1 MKGDKYDKYVGKEVI
16 LTSWDG
22 QKNKAIIIKND
33 KENKRLEIP
42 FGTLPQLEYIHY
54 LNYENIGKGKIVTK
68 IEFAKKN
75 KPIKKKV
82 NDKKKSPSKKKAE
95 QEAKKKAAAKKK
107 AEKEAKKKA
116 KLEAVAK
123 KKLNKLLRKRLS

>member
-16 LTSWDG
+16 ITSWDG
-22 QKNKAIIIKND
+22 KKNKAMIIKND

-42 FGTLPQLEYIHY
+42 LNIGGKDIHY
-54 LNYENIGKGKIVTK
+54 LTYENIGKGKAVTK

-75 KPIKKKV
+75 KPIKKV

-95 QEAKKKAAAKKK
+95 QEAKKKAKLEAAAKKK
-107 AEKEAKKKA
+107 AK
-116 KLEAVAK
+116 
-123 KKLNKLLRKRLS
+123 